1 MTDKITGKA
10 VQDPPQ
16 SRLHALD
23 AINVQRAYSQY
34 CPTLVT
40 GTCKN
45 GTPFLSAM
53 KCDGYLDC
61 EFGLETED
69 KSDESN
75 CEGFCPLRKVSKIF
89 FHSTIENMIFWSNK
103 SEFWNFSF
111 NQKIDINSRLK
122 VESSKYGDVN
132 PYLGDYLYEGQHN
145 GAEYWKQENL
155 ENIDRFLYR
164 KVGWE
169 MYWQF
174 GNILGN
180 FRKKTI
186 KLLL

>member
-16 SRLHALD
+16 SRLHAFD
-23 AINVQRAYSQY
+23 ALNVQRAYSQY

-75 CEGFCPLRKVSKIF
+75 CEGFCPLRNVSKIF
-89 FHSTIENMIFWSNK
+89 FQIELNPLL
-103 SEFWNFSF
+103 
-111 NQKIDINSRLK
+111 KI
-122 VESSKYGDVN
+122 
-132 PYLGDYLYEGQHN
+132 
-145 GAEYWKQENL
+145 
-155 ENIDRFLYR
+155 
-164 KVGWE
+164 
-169 MYWQF
+169 
-174 GNILGN
+174 
-180 FRKKTI
+180 
-186 KLLL
+186 